1 MFDGRRCCV
10 HIDAGYMRE
19 SFPLPGGCSGPEDYR
34 SLGLRLDKTGDFD
47 DLSSLCALDVIAFE
61 IRVSSI
67 THAFGWCPPSHCG
80 AEATGLA
87 SNVSIE

>member
-1 MFDGRRCCV
+1 
-10 HIDAGYMRE
+10 
-19 SFPLPGGCSGPEDYR
+19 
-34 SLGLRLDKTGDFD
+34 LDKTGDFD